1 MKYVAEFEAVSK
13 KQFTKDFT
21 KLLGGTGEEAYDNV
35 IIPKRAT
42 TGSAGYDFVAPFGF
56 ALNKGDSIVIPT
68 GIRCKIDESWFLQ
81 IVPRSGLGF
90 KFHVTLANTVGIID
104 SDYYNSDN
112 EGHIMVKLIADEPFE
127 IKTGDRFA
135 QGIFMEYGIAVND
148 EATATRNGGFGSSG
162 K

>member
-13 KQFTKDFT
+13 EQFTKDFT
-21 KLLGGTGEEAYDNV
+21 KLLGRTGEEAYDNV
-35 IIPKRAT
+35 ILPKRAT
-42 TGSAGYDFVAPFGF
+42 TGSAGYDFVSPFGF
-56 ALNKGDSIVIPT
+56 GLNKGESIVIPT

-90 KFHVTLANTVGIID
+90 KFHVTMANTVGIID

-148 EATATRNGGFGSSG
+148 DATAKRNGGFGSSG